1 VASQIA
7 AQLYTLRD
15 HCKTPAD
22 IAASLKKVRQ
32 IGYEAVQ
39 VSGIGKID
47 PAELNTILKNEGLTC
62 CVTHNSPDRLKAEPD
77 AVAAEHKLWGCQYT
91 AIGGFGWGEMTGAK
105 WIELAKGLN
114 ATAATLAKLGLP
126 VGYHNHSH
134 ELAKYDGKTALD
146 ILLETFDKSIWFE
159 IDTYWITHGG
169 GDPIAWINKVA
180 GRIPCI
186 HLKDMAIAFDGKQ
199 YKQMMA
205 PVGEGNL
212 NFPGI
217 LEAGNK
223 AGTKWYIVEQD
234 DCYGRDPF
242 DCLASSFKYLKSLGL
257 K

>member
-1 VASQIA
+1 MASQIA

-15 HCKTPAD
+15 FCKTPAD

-47 PAELNTILKNEGLTC
+47 PAELQSILKNEGLTC
-62 CVTHNSPDRLKAEPD
+62 CVTHTGIDRLKAEPE
-77 AVAAEHKLWGCQYT
+77 AVVAEHKLWDCHYT
-91 AIGGFGWGEMTGAK
+91 AIGGFGWGEQTTAT
-105 WIELAKGLN
+105 WIENAKNLS
-114 ATAATLAKLGLP
+114 AVASTLAKMGLP

-134 ELAKYDGKTALD
+134 ELSKYNGKTGLD
-146 ILLETFDKSIWFE
+146 IILETFDKLVWFE

-199 YKQMMA
+199 YNQQMA

-217 LEAGNK
+217 IEAAKK
-223 AGTKWYIVEQD
+223 AGTKWFIVEQD
-234 DCYGRDPF
+234 NCNGRDPF
-242 DCLASSFKYLKSLGL
+242 ECLASSFKYLKSLGL